1 MNVGDKVICIEDY
14 NNVGWLPKNR
24 SVTKGQVYE
33 ITDTLIKD
41 RIKVRGNGIDHN
53 GQYCWKFY
61 YPKELFITLQQWR
74 EQQLDK
80 IIQ

>member
-1 MNVGDKVICIEDY
+1 MNVGDKVICIE
-14 NNVGWLPKNR
+14 NHSNGGWLSKND

-33 ITDTLIKD
+33 VTDTLIKD
-41 RIKVRGNGIDHN
+41 RIRVREKGNS
-53 GQYCWKFY
+53 Y